1 MRFIETSSFT
11 KAVADLLTDEEY
23 RALQSALLLRPEQG
37 ALIKK
42 GGGLR
47 KLRWKQRGRGKRGGV
62 RVIYYWYGA
71 GGLLYMVYAY
81 AKADQG
87 DLTPTQIRQLARL
100 VREEFK

>member
-11 KAVADLLTDEEY
+11 RAVTDLLTDEEY
-23 RALQSALLLRPEQG
+23 RSLQTALLLRPEQG
-37 ALIKK
+37 ALIKS

-62 RVIYYWYGA
+62 RVIYYWYVE

-87 DLTPTQIRQLARL
+87 DLTPPQIRKLAQL

>member
-11 KAVADLLTDEEY
+11 RAVADLLTDEEY
-23 RALQSALLLRPEQG
+23 RSLQTALLLRPEQG
-37 ALIKK
+37 ALIK
-42 GGGLR
+42 GGAGLR

-62 RVIYYWYGA
+62 RVIYYRYAEGE
-71 GGLLYMVYAY
+71 LLYMVYAY

-87 DLTPTQIRQLARL
+87 DLTPLQIRQLARL